1 MHELE
6 ASGDDDSSGGTGER
20 GEGLEG
26 RAGGAAAGKDTRGGH
41 SGGYAS
47 VAPVAWALIAAV
59 CADGAKDS
67 VVHWRCLSGSTS
79 AHDMAG
85 SALEWFRRAAEES
98 GAGGF
103 QAASANCDWQTPYL
117 NAEAL
122 LGGAADEKGDQEW
135 GAQQQAGLN
144 GGAGGKEGARRC
156 QEGAASLLFDLTGY
170 HLEEWGE
177 LMYSEIDQADNA
189 VAFYLEA
196 DGAASDADPWG
207 LALVQERLDGAI
219 AEAFDGQRAVLEGE
233 AADTG
238 LDARYLRGDLCRCF
252 LKHGALLE
260 QTFGPDLKVLQSFQ
274 RAVECDP
281 SDAQVPSSPL
291 SPRA

>member
-1 MHELE
+1 
-6 ASGDDDSSGGTGER
+6 
-20 GEGLEG
+20 
-26 RAGGAAAGKDTRGGH
+26 
-41 SGGYAS
+41 
-47 VAPVAWALIAAV
+47 LIAAV

-79 AHDMAG
+79 AKDMGG

-98 GAGGF
+98 AAGGF

-122 LGGAADEKGDQEW
+122 LGGAADEDGDTEW
-135 GAQQQAGLN
+135 GAQQEDRLS
-144 GGAGGKEGARRC
+144 GGAGGEEETRRCDEGAR
-156 QEGAASLLFDLTGY
+156 SLLYNLTDY
-170 HLEEWGE
+170 TLEEWGE
-177 LMYSEIDQADNA
+177 LMYSEIEQADNA

-207 LALVQERLDGAI
+207 LALVQARLDGVI
-219 AEAFDGQRAVLEGE
+219 AEEFDAQRSLLKEE
-233 AADTG
+233 AADMG

-260 QTFGPDLKVLQSFQ
+260 QTFGADVKVLESFE

-281 SDAQVPSSPL
+281 SDAQARKAVSYAREEAMASSDK
-291 SPRA
+291 S